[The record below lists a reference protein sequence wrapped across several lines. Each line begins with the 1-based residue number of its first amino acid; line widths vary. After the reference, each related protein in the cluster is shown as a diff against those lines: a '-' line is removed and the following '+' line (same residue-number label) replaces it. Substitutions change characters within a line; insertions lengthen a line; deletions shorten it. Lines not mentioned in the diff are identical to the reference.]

1 MGLLAWIIFGGLAG
15 WVASLLTGTRQGCC
29 LNIIVGV
36 IGAFIGG
43 TIMELVTGHGFNIH
57 FNLYSFAVAVFGAV
71 VLLAIANLATRDIRR

>member
-29 LNIIVGV
+29 LNVIVGV

-43 TIMELVTGHGFNIH
+43 TIMELMTGRGFSVR
-57 FNLYSFAVAVFGAV
+57 FNLDSFAVAVFGAV
-71 VLLAIANLATRDIRR
+71 VLLAIGSLAARGKK

>member
-43 TIMELVTGHGFNIH
+43 TIMELVTGRGINIH
-57 FNLYSFAVAVFGAV
+57 FNLSSFAVAVFGAV
-71 VLLAIANLATRDIRR
+71 VLLAIANLATRDIRK